1 MTDDRPVSLA
11 AVEELIRAR
20 EFAFASDDGFR
31 RALSDVRALPT
42 FAPATPAA
50 PKSVDEM
57 AAEMGLTVADLVR
70 LHAEHTAP
78 TKLPREMPAPKVG
91 MVAAFGGDIEIVV
104 IDNSCTAWNAVRAQ
118 RLPALTYLDVTR
130 IYWPGPTPVVI
141 WERA

>member
-1 MTDDRPVSLA
+1 MSDRPVSLR
-11 AVEELIRAR
+11 AVLSELAMVDAIPV
-20 EFAFASDDGFR
+20 DDHSR
-31 RALSDVRALPT
+31 IVDRLRALPT

-78 TKLPREMPAPKVG
+78 TKLPREMPAPKPG
-91 MVAAFGGDIEIVV
+91 MVVCLAPDVEIQCRHSGWGTWRAFL
-104 IDNSCTAWNAVRAQ
+104 RAECVD
-118 RLPALTYLDVTR
+118 TETVTITR